1 MVQQADTP
9 TQAQAQTRMQADAQ
23 GQGAGQ
29 AEELAALRWRF
40 VGPYRGGRVMAV
52 AGHPTERRRFYMGT
66 SSSGVWRTDN
76 SGAAWRCVSDGFFRR
91 GSVGSLA
98 IAESDPNVI
107 YVGMGECGLRSNV
120 THGDGVYKSE
130 DAGATWRHMG
140 LAETQNIARVRVHPR
155 DSSLVYA
162 AAFGHRFGP
171 NPERGVFRSRDAGE
185 TWELVLHV
193 DEGTGAIDLA
203 IDPQNPRVLYA
214 AFWEAQV
221 FPWTH
226 HTRGPGSGLW
236 KSIDGGTTWAPLH
249 DNPGFPG
256 GVRGRIG
263 VTVSPLRPS
272 RVWVTVD
279 AEEGGIY
286 RSDDG
291 GATWAWLSDDRNFLV
306 RPWYFGTVVADP
318 ADADALY
325 VVNRKLW
332 RSADGGRTYRQ
343 VNVPYVDEMDLWVDP
358 REPRRMI
365 LGNDGGAAV
374 SFDGGDTWSSLVN
387 QPTAELYRVAADT
400 HFPYRVYGSQQDNS
414 TLAMPSRSDKGP
426 ISEMEWYDVGGGES
440 GFIAVRPDDP
450 NVVYSS
456 DLPGL
461 GVTRYDH
468 RTHQIRE
475 IGPWGEPGGDA
486 EGGLRHRFNWSVP
499 VVLSP
504 HDPGCLYVAGNRVFR
519 SRDEGASWEAI
530 SPDLTTDDQEKVR
543 RPKPGSHAGGENEGN
558 HYCTVASFAES
569 PLAPGLLWAGSDDGL
584 VHVSQDDGASW
595 ADVTPPG
602 TPAWSTFHV
611 EPSAH
616 AAGAAYA
623 AATAHGTD
631 DFRPYLWKT
640 ADFGASWEAIAAGIP
655 GDEFVRVVRA
665 DPAQR
670 GVLYAG
676 TEAGVHVSTDDGG
689 SWRSLRLNLP
699 VVAVHDL
706 IVKEADLVVG
716 THGRGLWILDDVTP
730 LRERA
735 AGGLA
740 RPVHLFAPSP
750 LTRVTRQVYQLDSLV
765 ALYYGWAAENP
776 PSGVV
781 IYYRLAGAAGRV
793 TVSLLD
799 ADGVVV
805 NTFDSRR
812 EPRRPRPIG
821 PLAYQL
827 RYGAATLTGAV
838 PGDEEPG
845 IRWGALTLDRGADP
859 LRLPITAGLHRVG
872 LDITYGGARRLPG
885 VPPRGIT
892 APIAPPGEYVVRLT
906 VDGERHE
913 RPVEIRADPRLAT
926 TAEEYRAQHA
936 LMIRLRDTVTEIHEA
951 VIALRGVREQLRV
964 RLPLMRS
971 RGEWPA
977 AVAAAEGVLAAFDEI
992 EEALVQPGL
1001 HERSGELDSIH
1012 FPLRVNGKL
1021 EALGYHVARSDD
1033 PPTAQSYA
1041 LYDDLAGRAAV
1052 HLARYREVVGRDV
1065 AELNRLMA
1073 GTAVPGVILTG
1084 EGA

>member
-1 MVQQADTP
+1 
-9 TQAQAQTRMQADAQ
+9 
-23 GQGAGQ
+23 
-29 AEELAALRWRF
+29 
-40 VGPYRGGRVMAV
+40 MAV
-52 AGHPTERRRFYMGT
+52 AGHPTSRRQFYMGT
-66 SSSGVWRTDN
+66 SGSGVWRTDN
-76 SGAAWRCVSDGFFRR
+76 SGAAWRNVSDGFFRR
-91 GSVGSLA
+91 GSVGCLA

-120 THGDGVYKSE
+120 THGDGVYKSD

-140 LAETQNIARVRVHPR
+140 LAATQNIARIRVHPR

-171 NPERGVFRSRDAGE
+171 NEERGVYRSRDAGE

-193 DEGTGAIDLA
+193 GEGVGAIDLSMN
-203 IDPQNPRVLYA
+203 PQNPRVLYA
-214 AFWEAQV
+214 ATWEARV
-221 FPWTH
+221 FPWA
-226 HTRGPGSGLW
+226 HTTKGPGSGLY
-236 KSIDGGTTWAPLH
+236 KSTDGGDTWAPLH
-249 DNPGFPG
+249 DRPGFPG
-256 GVRGRIG
+256 GNRGRIG
-263 VTVSPLRPS
+263 VCVSPARPE

-286 RSDDG
+286 RSDDA

-318 ADADALY
+318 QDPDALY

-343 VNVPYVDEMDLWVDP
+343 VNVPYVDEMDLWIDP
-358 REPRRMI
+358 REPKRMI

-374 SFDGGDTWSSLVN
+374 SFDGGETWSTLVN
-387 QPTAELYRVAADT
+387 QPTAEIYRVAADT
-400 HFPYRVYGSQQDNS
+400 HFPYRIYGSQQDNS

-440 GFIAVRPDDP
+440 GHIAVRPDDP
-450 NVVYSS
+450 NVVYSG

-475 IGPWGEPGGDA
+475 IGPWGEPGGDDA
-486 EGGLRHRFNWSVP
+486 GRLRHRFNWSTP

-519 SRDEGASWEAI
+519 SFDEGASWEAI
-530 SPDLTTDDQEKVR
+530 SPDLTRDDQEKIVK
-543 RPKPGSHAGGENEGN
+543 PKPGDHAGGENEGN
-558 HYCTVASFAES
+558 HYCTIASFAES
-569 PLAPGLLWAGSDDGL
+569 RVAPGLLWAGSDDGL
-584 VHVSQDDGASW
+584 IHVSQDGGGSW
-595 ADVTPPG
+595 ADVTPAGLPMWA
-602 TPAWSTFHV
+602 TVHV
-611 EPSAH
+611 EPSPHH
-616 AAGAAYA
+616 AATAYA
-623 AATAHGTD
+623 SATAHGCD

-640 ADFGASWEAIAAGIP
+640 ADLGASWERISEGIP
-655 GDEFVRVVRA
+655 ADEFVRVVRE
-665 DPAQR
+665 DPAGR
-670 GVLYAG
+670 GVLYVG
-676 TEAGVHVSTDDGG
+676 TEAGVHVSMDDGW
-689 SWRSLRLNLP
+689 SWRSLQLNLP

-706 IVKEADLVVG
+706 IVTGADLVVG
-716 THGRGLWILDDVTP
+716 THGRGMWILDDVTP

-735 AGGLA
+735 GGA
-740 RPVHLFAPSP
+740 VESVHLFRPTAV
-750 LTRVTRQVYQLDSLV
+750 TRVTRHVYGLDSLN
-765 ALYYGWAAENP
+765 ALYHGWAAENP

-781 IYYRLAGAAGRV
+781 IYYRLAEAAGRV

-799 ADGVVV
+799 AGGAVV

-838 PGDEEPG
+838 PGEEEPG

-859 LRLPITAGLHRVG
+859 LRLPTTRGLHRVS
-872 LDITYGGARRLPG
+872 LEITYAGARRLPG

-892 APIAPPGEYVVRLT
+892 APIAPPGDYVVRLT
-906 VDGERHE
+906 VDGERFE
-913 RPVEIRADPRLAT
+913 EPVEIRADPRLAT
-926 TAEEYRAQHA
+926 TAEEYRAQLD
-936 LMIRLRDTVTEIHEA
+936 LMIRLRDRVSEIHEA
-951 VIALRGVREQLRV
+951 VMALRGVREQLRV
-964 RLPLMRS
+964 RLPHMRA
-971 RGEWPA
+971 RGEWPE
-977 AVAAAEGVLAAFDEI
+977 AVAAAEGVLAALGEI

-1012 FPLRVNGKL
+1012 FPLRVNGKI

-1033 PPTAQSYA
+1033 APTAQSYA
-1041 LYDDLAGRAAV
+1041 LFEDLSGRAEPS
-1052 HLARYREVVGRDV
+1052 LARYREVVTRDI
-1065 AELNRLMA
+1065 AGLNRLME
-1073 GTAVPGVILTG
+1073 GTGVPGVILAG
-1084 EGA
+1084 GAV